1 MNLLDIDHFAITAIV
16 AVSMQVLFFIV
27 AATFELD
34 KITDMAGGVNFIVVA
49 LLTFFLGQ
57 ADRTL
62 KVRANQYTFHV
73 HGSINN
79 NDFCDTYNIIPY
91 TMCDAHERLFLIG
104 NRHTIVVS

>member
-16 AVSMQVLFFIV
+16 AVSMQVIFFFV

-34 KITDMAGGVNFIVVA
+34 KITDMAGGLNFIVVA

-62 KVRANQYTFHV
+62 KVRIMLYVHYQFH
-73 HGSINN
+73 
-79 NDFCDTYNIIPY
+79 Y
-91 TMCDAHERLFLIG
+91 
-104 NRHTIVVS
+104 